1 MEFSRPGF
9 QFQSSH
15 SAARGYM
22 QYMKNSQKQPDPMQ
36 VDESVA
42 FTSPASS
49 RLDAVTSSQP
59 QIQVSQMPLA
69 VPQDMPLQ
77 SFNEF
82 DSQPPAHD
90 KPQFRDS
97 KNGPLRKLSV
107 DLINTYKY
115 INQVYYANKKKRQAA
130 MNQNMYSK
138 KERKEVFNEGYDDE
152 NWDYIVKSGEVFNDR
167 FQIEKLIGK
176 GSFGQVVKAFDRKN
190 QEYVAIKIIKNKK
203 PFFQQAKLEIEILE
217 QLNSLDPQDQY
228 NLVRLKDHFVFRNH
242 QCVVFELLSHNLY
255 DLLRN
260 TNFRGVSLNLI
271 RKFARQVIS
280 GLAFL
285 ALPNINI
292 IHCDLKPENILLRH
306 PKRSSIKVID
316 FGSSCRGNEI
326 VYSYIQSRFYRSPEV
341 LLGLPYRVS
350 IDMWSLGC
358 ILVEMHTGEP
368 LFSGQDEL
376 DQMGKICEV
385 LGLPP
390 EPMLV
395 SSTKAKKF
403 FSVVNGRQYKLKRN
417 GRPEVSPGSRSL
429 SSIIGVETFGPA
441 GRRKGEP
448 GHSVQDYLK
457 FKDLIDKLL
466 EYNPQTRISPYTAL
480 QHPFFR
486 LSSEENPNPLSG
498 RLPSV
503 PAPAND
509 MHPMLL
515 PCSSGQSLRNIASPS
530 SLPDIRDVAEQ
541 PVNSVSS
548 SFDRIMAVQPSNN
561 ISFPNSPSSSVQF
574 AGPNP
579 RPTSGVCDGD
589 AISRNAPQQQQRV
602 EKCFQVLI

>member
-1 MEFSRPGF
+1 MLSMEFSRPGF

-15 SAARGYM
+15 SAARSYM
-22 QYMKNSQKQPDPMQ
+22 QYTKTSQKQPDPMQ
-36 VDESVA
+36 VDRSIA
-42 FTSPASS
+42 SPPNSS
-49 RLDAVTSSQP
+49 LDSATSSQ
-59 QIQVSQMPLA
+59 QIQMLLSI
-69 VPQDMPLQ
+69 PQEVPLQ
-77 SFNEF
+77 SLTEA
-82 DSQPPAHD
+82 DSQSANE
-90 KPQFRDS
+90 KQQFRDS

-130 MNQNMYSK
+130 MNHSMYSK
-138 KERKEVFNEGYDDE
+138 KEKKEVFNEGYDDE

-217 QLNSLDPQDQY
+217 QLNGLDPHDQY

-561 ISFPNSPSSSVQF
+561 VSFPNSSSSSVQL
-574 AGPNP
+574 AGANP
-579 RPTSGVCDGD
+579 KVRPTSGCDGD
-589 AISRNAPQQQQRV
+589 GASRNVPQQQLRV

>member
-15 SAARGYM
+15 SAARSYM
-22 QYMKNSQKQPDPMQ
+22 QYTKTSQKQPDPMQ
-36 VDESVA
+36 VDRSIA
-42 FTSPASS
+42 SPPNSS
-49 RLDAVTSSQP
+49 LDSATSSQ
-59 QIQVSQMPLA
+59 QIQMLLSI
-69 VPQDMPLQ
+69 PQEVPLQ
-77 SFNEF
+77 SLTEA
-82 DSQPPAHD
+82 DSQSANE
-90 KPQFRDS
+90 KQQFRDS

-130 MNQNMYSK
+130 MNHSMYSK
-138 KERKEVFNEGYDDE
+138 KEKKEVFNEGYDDE

-217 QLNSLDPQDQY
+217 QLNGLDPHDQY

-376 DQMGKICEV
+376 DQMCKICEV

-390 EPMLV
+390 EHMLI

-429 SSIIGVETFGPA
+429 ASIIGVETFGPG
-441 GRRKGEP
+441 GRRKAEP
-448 GHSVQDYLK
+448 GHTVQDYLK
-457 FKDLIDKLL
+457 FKDLIDKFL

-486 LSSEENPNPLSG
+486 VSSDESPNPLAS
-498 RLPSV
+498 RFPSV
-503 PAPAND
+503 PAPVND
-509 MHPMLL
+509 MQPMLL
-515 PCSSGQSLRNIASPS
+515 PCSLSGQSLRNIASPS
-530 SLPDIRDVAEQ
+530 SLPDTRDVVEQ
-541 PVNSVSS
+541 PVNSVSF

-561 ISFPNSPSSSVQF
+561 VSFPNSSSSSVQL
-574 AGPNP
+574 AGANP
-579 RPTSGVCDGD
+579 KVRPTSGCDGD
-589 AISRNAPQQQQRV
+589 GASRNVPQQQLRV